1 MIIRSSHG
9 GLTGLR
15 NLRLIFF
22 AGLLVS
28 MFVLTVKLLQPVS
41 IQLMFDGQR
50 IEFTQQPA
58 FYALS
63 DVVLAAASAFTVGV
77 CAVCLALGVGEAS
90 EDVSALNVKVDLSRA
105 LDGVEDEAEKA
116 VLNLV
121 VESDGSAFQSDLVER
136 SGFSKG
142 KVSLVLDRL
151 EARGIIQRKRS
162 GMTNLVTIIRSH

>member
-1 MIIRSSHG
+1 M
-9 GLTGLR
+9 TGLR
-15 NLRLIFF
+15 NLRLILF

-63 DVVLAAASAFTVGV
+63 DVVLAAASAFTAGA
-77 CAVCLALGVGEAS
+77 CAVCLAVGVGEAS
-90 EDVSALNVKVDLSRA
+90 EGANGLNVKADPLRVLEGITDQ
-105 LDGVEDEAEKA
+105 DERV
-116 VLNLV
+116 VLGLV
-121 VESDGSAFQSDLVER
+121 VESGGSTFQSDLVER

-162 GMTNLVTIIRSH
+162 GMTNLITVIESH

>member
-1 MIIRSSHG
+1 VIIRSSHG
-9 GLTGLR
+9 GLTGLK

-63 DVVLAAASAFTVGV
+63 DVVLVVASAFTAGV
-77 CAVCLALGVGEAS
+77 CAVCLVLGVGEAS
-90 EDVSALNVKVDLSRA
+90 EDVSALNVKVDLSRV

-116 VLNLV
+116 VLSLV
-121 VESDGSAFQSDLVER
+121 VESGGSAFQSDLVER